1 MSAPGNCRI
10 VWLVAAAAISILIS
24 DFAAAESVLHR
35 GSGRMARSIDPHFGF
50 GSASAY
56 ITTDLFEGLFTLSKD
71 DKPVLGQAL
80 DYNVSDNGLVYTFV
94 LRDDIF
100 WSDGTPVVAEDFVY
114 SYRRL
119 TDPESASP
127 MAGDALL
134 LKNARAI
141 LRSELPTAAL
151 GVVATDERTVEITL
165 ENPASYFPYLLATP
179 AYRPVPRHV
188 IEVHGQK
195 WTSVDNMVSNGPYA
209 LADQVPAQSMSL
221 VRNEQYYASAETS
234 IDKVVHHFIADEAA
248 AFTRYRAGELDI
260 LGNFPSS
267 QLEWVKE
274 NLSDQLRMHP
284 TLFIN
289 SIRFNLAREPF
300 SDVRVRTALNLAIDR
315 EIITDRLLRD
325 GSPPAYSYVAPV
337 VEGYVSKLQP
347 FAQQEMTQRLADAKR
362 LLAEAGFDESNPL
375 TFTLTFS
382 NSGRHRPIAIAVQN
396 MWLNIGVKVELSSM
410 GPLASILALRKRDFD
425 LHLVELV
432 AGYPDPMAI
441 LNTFKK
447 DNPQNFMSYHNPA
460 FDDLIDESSNVR
472 DREKRFEILRQAEQV
487 AVADS
492 PIIPI
497 YFLTLRVVVNPR
509 VGGWYSSSSGGYRAT
524 KNLSLKTSEIMND
537 E

>member
-1 MSAPGNCRI
+1 
-10 VWLVAAAAISILIS
+10 
-24 DFAAAESVLHR
+24 
-35 GSGRMARSIDPHFGF
+35 
-50 GSASAY
+50 
-56 ITTDLFEGLFTLSKD
+56 
-71 DKPVLGQAL
+71 
-80 DYNVSDNGLVYTFV
+80 
-94 LRDDIF
+94 
-100 WSDGTPVVAEDFVY
+100 
-114 SYRRL
+114 
-119 TDPESASP
+119 
-127 MAGDALL
+127 
-134 LKNARAI
+134 
-141 LRSELPTAAL
+141 
-151 GVVATDERTVEITL
+151 
-165 ENPASYFPYLLATP
+165 
-179 AYRPVPRHV
+179 
-188 IEVHGQK
+188 
-195 WTSVDNMVSNGPYA
+195 
-209 LADQVPAQSMSL
+209 
-221 VRNEQYYASAETS
+221 
-234 IDKVVHHFIADEAA
+234 
-248 AFTRYRAGELDI
+248 
-260 LGNFPSS
+260 
-267 QLEWVKE
+267 
-274 NLSDQLRMHP
+274 MHP

-497 YFLTLRVVVNPR
+497 YFFTLRVVVNLASILALRKRDFDLHLVELVAGYPDPMAILNTFKKDNPQNFMSYHNPAFDDLIDESSNVRDREKRFEILRQAEQVAVADSPIIPIYFFTLRVVVNPR